1 MGHLGS
7 MQAAGEPSQN
17 APSADVTYARTTG
30 AVAAVAAQ
38 ARATGRLGLDTEFL
52 RERTYFAKLCLVQV
66 ATPRA
71 ITLIDPLAGCDLT
84 PLAEVLAD
92 PEVEVILHAG
102 RQDLQIM
109 HELSGL
115 APRNVFDVQVAAAFA
130 GYGAS
135 LAYGRLV
142 EETVGAKLAKAES
155 YTDWTRRPLSPA
167 QLAYAADDVRYLL
180 PAADRL
186 KDQLTQLGRLE
197 WAREEMRSL
206 QGTALYGRGEDD
218 LWQKVAG
225 HGVLSAQQTAILKEL
240 AIWRDQAAAG
250 RDVPRAWLIKD
261 PTLLELARR
270 APATPAELQAIR
282 GLDAHEIARAGEGI
296 LAAIARGQQA
306 QPISARPRP
315 SKEHV
320 ARARMLGNLA
330 DAVVRARAEGAGIA
344 PELVA
349 TRAELEALLMDVML
363 GHASPERHRLLTGWR
378 GDLAGQAVLALATG
392 KMALRPLDRA
402 PYIEEIPL
410 S

>member
-1 MGHLGS
+1 
-7 MQAAGEPSQN
+7 MQAPVGLSQSAPGAGVS
-17 APSADVTYARTTG
+17 YARTTG
-30 AVAAVAAQ
+30 DVAAVAVE

-71 ITLIDPLAGCDLT
+71 ITLIDALAGCDLT
-84 PLAEVLAD
+84 PLAEALAD

-115 APRNVFDVQVAAAFA
+115 APTNVFDVQVAAAFA

-186 KDQLTQLGRLE
+186 EQQLTRLGRLE
-197 WAREEMRSL
+197 WAREEMRGL
-206 QGTALYGRGEDD
+206 QGAALYGHGEDD

-240 AIWRDQAAAG
+240 AIWRDQAAAS

-270 APATPAELQAIR
+270 APATQAELHAIR
-282 GLDAHEIARAGEGI
+282 GLDAHEITRVGAGI
-296 LAAIARGQQA
+296 LAAIAQGQQA
-306 QPISARPRP
+306 PPIAAQPRP

-320 ARARMLGNLA
+320 ARARMLGSLA
-330 DAVVRARAEGAGIA
+330 DAVVRAHAEGAGIA
-344 PELVA
+344 PELIA

-363 GHASPERHRLLTGWR
+363 GRASPDRHRLLTGWR
-378 GDLAGQAVLALATG
+378 KELAGEAVLALAAG

-402 PYIEEIPL
+402 PYIEELPL
-410 S
+410 D